1 MRLLSAALTIR
12 HLMWASRMPNIL
24 RHHPPRPGGTYRHCV
39 ARTAKRSRAQSLW
52 QAAAAAARSLT
63 VIGSWYLTVTV
74 R

>member
-1 MRLLSAALTIR
+1 MRHSSALTIGQ
-12 HLMWASRMPNIL
+12 LMWASSMQIIL
-24 RHHPPRPGGTYRHCV
+24 RHHPRRPVGTYRRRV

-52 QAAAAAARSLT
+52 HAAAAAARSLT